1 MASGGVEQS
10 DRRAYSVLRHRDYR
24 LIWSAEFIS
33 TTGTQMQ
40 RVAIA
45 WQVYDLTGDALK
57 LGLLGLARFVPILIF
72 GMLGGVLADQRD
84 RRKILFVSQ
93 SALMLTSLVLA
104 AASAL
109 SDVSTLL
116 IYGITLVSGA
126 FSAMGQPARQSL
138 IPNLVPRDELSGAM
152 SMNVLSMQ
160 MATVAGPALGGL
172 AIAAVGPDLVY
183 LIDAMTFVVVILA
196 IAAMHARPA
205 AGGVTS
211 RTFESIREGF
221 VFLRR
226 SPILLGVMSV
236 DFIATFFGAVTTLM
250 PIFADEIL
258 GAGPGGMGLLL
269 AAPAAGAFIGGAVM
283 SARPMPDRPG
293 YGVLAAVVAYG
304 VAIAA
309 FGLSTSFA
317 LSLLFLGFS
326 GASDAVSVA
335 LRSTV
340 RNLIT
345 PDSLRGRIAATHSS
359 FAMGGPQL
367 GELRAGASASVI
379 GAGPAVAVG
388 GILTVLSSVVISIL
402 VPGIKKYRVSDP
414 DNADVGKEAQIAV

>member
-24 LIWSAEFIS
+24 LIWSAEFVS

-93 SALMLTSLVLA
+93 SALLLTSLVLA
-104 AASAL
+104 TASAL
-109 SDVSTLL
+109 GDISTLL
-116 IYGITLVSGA
+116 IYGITLVSSA

-138 IPNLVPRDELSGAM
+138 IPNLVPRNELSGAM

-172 AIAAVGPDLVY
+172 AIAAVGPALVY
-183 LIDAMTFVVVILA
+183 LIDALTFVVVILA
-196 IAAMHARPA
+196 VAAMHARPA
-205 AGGVTS
+205 SGGVTS
-211 RTFESIREGF
+211 RTFDSIREGF

-317 LSLLFLGFS
+317 LSLLFLGIS
-326 GASDAVSVA
+326 GASDAVSMA

-345 PDSLRGRIAATHSS
+345 PDLLRGRIAATHSI

-367 GELRAGASASVI
+367 GELRAGISASLI

-388 GILTVLSSVVISIL
+388 GVLTVLSSVVVSFL
-402 VPGIKKYRVSDP
+402 VPGIKNYRVSDP

>member
-10 DRRAYSVLRHRDYR
+10 GRRAYSVLRHRDYR
-24 LIWSAEFIS
+24 LIWSAEFVS

-93 SALMLTSLVLA
+93 SALMITSLVLA
-104 AASAL
+104 TASAFG
-109 SDVSTLL
+109 DVSTLL

-172 AIAAVGPDLVY
+172 AIAAVGPGLVY
-183 LIDAMTFVVVILA
+183 LIDSMTFVVVIAA
-196 IAAMHARPA
+196 IAAMKARPA
-205 AGGVTS
+205 SGGVTS

-221 VFLRR
+221 VFLRQ

-236 DFIATFFGAVTTLM
+236 DFIATFFGAATTLM
-250 PIFADEIL
+250 PIFAEEIL

-293 YGVLAAVVAYG
+293 YGVLAAVIAYG

-345 PDSLRGRIAATHSS
+345 PDSLRGRIAATHSI

-388 GILTVLSSVVISIL
+388 GLLTVLSSVAVSFL

-414 DNADVGKEAQIAV
+414 DNADVGNEAQIAV

>member
-1 MASGGVEQS
+1 
-10 DRRAYSVLRHRDYR
+10 
-24 LIWSAEFIS
+24 
-33 TTGTQMQ
+33 
-40 RVAIA
+40 
-45 WQVYDLTGDALK
+45 VYLSDAL
-57 LGLLGLARFVPILIF
+57 
-72 GMLGGVLADQRD
+72 
-84 RRKILFVSQ
+84 
-93 SALMLTSLVLA
+93 
-104 AASAL
+104 
-109 SDVSTLL
+109 
-116 IYGITLVSGA
+116 
-126 FSAMGQPARQSL
+126 
-138 IPNLVPRDELSGAM
+138 
-152 SMNVLSMQ
+152 
-160 MATVAGPALGGL
+160 
-172 AIAAVGPDLVY
+172 
-183 LIDAMTFVVVILA
+183 TFVVVILA
-196 IAAMHARPA
+196 VAAMHARPA
-205 AGGVTS
+205 SGGVTS
-211 RTFESIREGF
+211 RTFDSIREGF

-317 LSLLFLGFS
+317 LSLLFLGIS
-326 GASDAVSVA
+326 GASDAVSMA

-345 PDSLRGRIAATHSS
+345 PDLLRGRIAATHSI

-367 GELRAGASASVI
+367 GELRAGISASLI

-388 GILTVLSSVVISIL
+388 GVLTVLSSVVVSFL
-402 VPGIKKYRVSDP
+402 VPGIKNYRVSDP

>member
-1 MASGGVEQS
+1 MTSGGVEQS

-84 RRKILFVSQ
+84 RRKILFASQ

-109 SDVSTLL
+109 GDVSTLL

-183 LIDAMTFVVVILA
+183 LIDALTFVVVILA

-205 AGGVTS
+205 SGGVTS
-211 RTFESIREGF
+211 RTLESIREGF
-221 VFLRR
+221 VFLRQ

-250 PIFADEIL
+250 PIFANEIL

-345 PDSLRGRIAATHSS
+345 PDLLRGRIAATHSI

-367 GELRAGASASVI
+367 GELRAGVSASVI

-388 GILTVLSSVVISIL
+388 GLLTVLSSVVVSFL
-402 VPGIKKYRVSDP
+402 VPGIKRYRVSDP
-414 DNADVGKEAQIAV
+414 DNLEVGKEAQIAV

>member
-24 LIWSAEFIS
+24 LIWSAEFVS

-104 AASAL
+104 ATSAL
-109 SDVSTLL
+109 GDVSTLL

-172 AIAAVGPDLVY
+172 AIAAVGPGLVY
-183 LIDAMTFVVVILA
+183 LIDALTFVVVILA

-205 AGGVTS
+205 SGGVTS

-221 VFLRR
+221 VFLRQ

-345 PDSLRGRIAATHSS
+345 PDLLRGRIAATHSI

-388 GILTVLSSVVISIL
+388 GLLTVLSSVVVSFL
-402 VPGIKKYRVSDP
+402 VPGIKRYRVSDP
-414 DNADVGKEAQIAV
+414 DNVDVGKEAQIAV